1 MHSQRW
7 RRASWILSGRQRP
20 ADSGRYEKARGHSN
34 RMLTGD
40 LQGVWWLPESPDHT
54 VPGTLT
60 LAHEARPKLVVIGS
74 IDPNLGLPASIGTVF
89 GHTRDLPLVFGRTAA
104 GQLVTL
110 ADARFALR
118 QMHIEDAE
126 SAVFELVGR
135 AAYVGAHVDPRRA
148 TFSELD
154 LGIERLTDWR
164 DPQPFHLSMTPSER
178 PRRIG
183 VSGDVPEVVHADLDG
198 GALLVDARLST
209 SGDFHRQ
216 ASLSLDTSLNVR
228 LDHGQ
233 TMENWLEAYAGPLQR
248 LVALATGRAIEIER
262 MELSEPSADLRC
274 EVVWP
279 RKLRA
284 SEPEGRLMPD
294 ELLFTVTDLGDR
306 ISEHLSAWLSASR
319 RLEPVMNMFFATRYA
334 DAMFEEDRFQNLV
347 QAAEAYHRRIA
358 GARPDQAA
366 HDARSAAV
374 LAAVPEA
381 HHEWLGEVL
390 ETAKE
395 YRLSDRIEALLEL
408 HDWMRG
414 DVVPRNV
421 HRWAGRV
428 AMARNYR
435 AHQDPGGA
443 ADRNDLPRTR
453 GTDPAPD
460 CLDRSLS
467 TPRDRLRGGSP
478 PRDGAAGKPC
488 VPTPEAQPDLVAVSR
503 IRQSIGASMGR
514 PRSAEYRGAGQPG
527 HSGRSRW
534 FDSSRPD
541 QTHVSDPGR
550 ARPGEPRRGRVR
562 LLRA

>member
-1 MHSQRW
+1 
-7 RRASWILSGRQRP
+7 
-20 ADSGRYEKARGHSN
+20 
-34 RMLTGD
+34 
-40 LQGVWWLPESPDHT
+40 
-54 VPGTLT
+54 
-60 LAHEARPKLVVIGS
+60 
-74 IDPNLGLPASIGTVF
+74 
-89 GHTRDLPLVFGRTAA
+89 
-104 GQLVTL
+104 
-110 ADARFALR
+110 
-118 QMHIEDAE
+118 
-126 SAVFELVGR
+126 
-135 AAYVGAHVDPRRA
+135 
-148 TFSELD
+148 
-154 LGIERLTDWR
+154 
-164 DPQPFHLSMTPSER
+164 
-178 PRRIG
+178 
-183 VSGDVPEVVHADLDG
+183 
-198 GALLVDARLST
+198 
-209 SGDFHRQ
+209 
-216 ASLSLDTSLNVR
+216 
-228 LDHGQ
+228 
-233 TMENWLEAYAGPLQR
+233 
-248 LVALATGRAIEIER
+248 
-262 MELSEPSADLRC
+262 
-274 EVVWP
+274 
-279 RKLRA
+279 
-284 SEPEGRLMPD
+284 
-294 ELLFTVTDLGDR
+294 
-306 ISEHLSAWLSASR
+306 
-319 RLEPVMNMFFATRYA
+319 MNMFFATRYA

-541 QTHVSDPGR
+541 QTSPNRSRLHRFRLTPRHGPRSPIGSEHDRVGGRTLVGQRSVHACHSLASGAPGR
-550 ARPGEPRRGRVR
+550 GRADAARPPLHG
-562 LLRA
+562 LRDPLTAS

>member
-1 MHSQRW
+1 
-7 RRASWILSGRQRP
+7 
-20 ADSGRYEKARGHSN
+20 
-34 RMLTGD
+34 MLTGD
-40 LQGVWWLPESPDHT
+40 FQGVWWLPESPEHT

-60 LAHEARPKLVVIGS
+60 LAQEARPKLVVIGS
-74 IDPNLGLPASIGTVF
+74 IDPNLNLPASIGTVF
-89 GHTRDLPLVFGRTAA
+89 GHTRDLPLVLGRTAA
-104 GQLVTL
+104 GQSVTL

-126 SAVFELVGR
+126 SAIFELVGR
-135 AAYVGAHVDPRRA
+135 AAYVGAHLDPHRT

-154 LGIERLTDWR
+154 LAIERLTDWR
-164 DPQPFHLSMTPSER
+164 DASPFGLSLTPSRETPKR
-178 PRRIG
+178 LV
-183 VSGDVPEVVHADLDG
+183 VSGEVPESVHANLDG
-198 GALLVDARLST
+198 GELVARASLST

-216 ASLSLDTSLNVR
+216 ASLSLDTSLRLR
-228 LDHGQ
+228 LDHGLK
-233 TMENWLEAYAGPLQR
+233 TADWLEAYGGPLQR

-274 EVVWP
+274 EIVWP

-284 SEPEGRLMPD
+284 SEPERRLLPD
-294 ELLFTVTDLGDR
+294 ELLFTATDLGDR

-334 DAMFEEDRFQNLV
+334 DTMFEEDRFQNLV

-366 HDARSAAV
+366 HDERTAAV

-381 HHEWLGEVL
+381 HREWLGEVL

-395 YRLSDRIEALLEL
+395 YRLSDRFEALLEL

-435 AHQDPGGA
+435 AHQDPG
-443 ADRNDLPRTR
+443 
-453 GTDPAPD
+453 
-460 CLDRSLS
+460 
-467 TPRDRLRGGSP
+467 
-478 PRDGAAGKPC
+478 
-488 VPTPEAQPDLVAVSR
+488 AQPIGTTVHELVGLTRRLTVLIEACLLHEIGFEEER
-503 IRQSIGASMGR
+503 IREMVRRAS
-514 PRSAEYRGAGQPG
+514 PAY
-527 HSGRSRW
+527 
-534 FDSSRPD
+534 
-541 QTHVSDPGR
+541 
-550 ARPGEPRRGRVR
+550 R
-562 LLRA
+562 LLKLNPTL